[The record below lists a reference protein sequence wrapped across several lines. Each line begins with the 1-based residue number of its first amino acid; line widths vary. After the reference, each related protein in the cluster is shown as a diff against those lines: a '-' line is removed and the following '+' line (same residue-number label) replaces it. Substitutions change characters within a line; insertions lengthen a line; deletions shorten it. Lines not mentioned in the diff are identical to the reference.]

1 MIINIIKISSSK
13 TDFIFYDLT
22 TKPIPH
28 HFLDLR
34 KKILSGRY
42 ICDSKNVICYD
53 DAKITLINTFEV
65 DNEMD
70 FIYNKTMLF
79 RKYITLNENLDT
91 VIKQFIP
98 NIGVIDKKLKEYKKK
113 YYDNYYKQNKESIK
127 QNHRSENYKQYQK
140 QYHLIRYQ
148 RDKEILKEKQR
159 LNYNNKKLKI
169 N

>member
-22 TKPIPH
+22 TKPIPY

-98 NIGVIDKKLKEYKKK
+98 NIGVIDKKLNEYKKK

-127 QNHRSENYKQYQK
+127 KNHRSENYKQYQK

-148 RDKEILKEKQR
+148 RDKEKLKEEQK
-159 LNYNNKKLKI
+159 LYYNNKKLKI

>member
-1 MIINIIKISSSK
+1 
-13 TDFIFYDLT
+13 
-22 TKPIPH
+22 
-28 HFLDLR
+28 
-34 KKILSGRY
+34 
-42 ICDSKNVICYD
+42 
-53 DAKITLINTFEV
+53 
-65 DNEMD
+65 MD

-98 NIGVIDKKLKEYKKK
+98 NIGVVDKKMKEYKKK

-148 RDKEILKEKQR
+148 RDKEILKEKQK